1 MSLVRASID
10 RVTLPQAMLTL
21 AKLHMRVT
29 FDDDDQIIVHKL
41 SHAIN
46 LFELLTQFSVSKAVY
61 TWTPGVIGGLD
72 SLGAPVETAKC
83 PVMRV
88 GSFTAKDDAQVDIS
102 ANYELYGDTMPDSIA
117 PQYLLGPSGSNVSPT
132 VSLTVGYPT
141 LGDMPPTIV
150 DIAMRIAGY
159 LYEWREVQ
167 NVPGIDGV
175 AYANSLLTNWWIPR
189 A

>member
-1 MSLVRASID
+1 MSLARTSID
-10 RVTLPQAMLTL
+10 RITLPQAMLPLTKAHL
-21 AKLHMRVT
+21 RVS

-41 SHAIN
+41 TSAIS
-46 LFELLTQFSVSKAVY
+46 LFEMLTQFSVSQAVY
-61 TWTPGVIGGLD
+61 AWTPGIVAPLD
-72 SLGAPVETAKC
+72 STGLPADAGKL

-88 GSFTAKDDAQVDIS
+88 GSFTAKDSVNVDVTPQYSI
-102 ANYELYGDTMPDSIA
+102 YGDTLPDSIA
-117 PQYLLGPSGSNVSPT
+117 PQYLIGPSGSNSGPT
-132 VSLTVGYPT
+132 VSLTVGFPT
-141 LGDMPPTIV
+141 MGDMPPTII

-167 NVPGIDGV
+167 NVPGVDGV

>member
-10 RVTLPQAMLTL
+10 RITLPQAMLPLT
-21 AKLHMRVT
+21 KLHMRVN

-41 SHAIN
+41 AHAIN
-46 LFELLTQFSVSKAVY
+46 LFEMLTQFSVSKATY
-61 TWTPGVIGGLD
+61 TWTPGIVAPLDADGL
-72 SLGAPVETAKC
+72 PVDAGRC

-88 GSFTAKDDAQVDIS
+88 GSFTAKDGATDIS
-102 ANYELYGDTMPDSIA
+102 SQYSIYGDTMPDSIA
-117 PQYLLGPSGSNVSPT
+117 PQYLIGPSGSNISPS

-141 LGDMPPTIV
+141 IGDMPPSII